1 MNDVNTAYDEVKRV
15 MEFAQVMI
23 NLSSLKNIR
32 SVGHDITEVIRREY
46 PELLSFNVAGTEKRV
61 SS

>member
-32 SVGHDITEVIRREY
+32 SVGHDITQVIRRKY
-46 PELLSFNVAGTEKRV
+46 PEFSIFQRRRRK
-61 SS
+61 